1 MRLDNFAIDPSKPA
15 HLEWWAEYFE
25 ISEQALLAA
34 IDAAG
39 VRALDVQ
46 LYLHN
51 HAAPQPSASL
61 IGAAE
66 QQS

>member
-1 MRLDNFAIDPSKPA
+1 MCLDKFIIDPTKPT
-15 HLEWWAEYFE
+15 HLGWWAEYFE

-61 IGAAE
+61 VGAEE

>member
-1 MRLDNFAIDPSKPA
+1 MRLDKLIIDPSKPA
-15 HLEWWAEYFE
+15 HLGWWAEYFE
-25 ISEQALLAA
+25 ITEQALLAA
-34 IDAAG
+34 IDAVG

-51 HAAPQPSASL
+51 HAAPEPSASS
-61 IGAAE
+61 IAPEE